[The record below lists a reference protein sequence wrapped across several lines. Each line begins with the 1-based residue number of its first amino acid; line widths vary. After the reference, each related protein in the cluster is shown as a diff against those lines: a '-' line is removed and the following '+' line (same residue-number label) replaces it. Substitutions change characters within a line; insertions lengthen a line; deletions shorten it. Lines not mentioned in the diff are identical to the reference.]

1 MQNDKRARWCG
12 EEAHGLLQ
20 VVFGTVAAGGPAA
33 GRTEAWLFVVP
44 GVAVTLEVPA
54 TASQQL
60 WRCDS
65 ERGDGQDSVTG
76 VAACGRR
83 SWLRDVGGGRAKARD
98 YSSADVRNSP
108 EGGSPRQQALVAGMV
123 QRQGLGT
130 LAMGVAGT
138 SGGAASGV
146 QARNSR
152 RR

>member
-1 MQNDKRARWCG
+1 MSGDSRDGGAARRLTGFCRSCSVG
-12 EEAHGLLQ
+12 
-20 VVFGTVAAGGPAA
+20 VAAGGPAA

-44 GVAVTLEVPA
+44 GVAVTLGVPA

-65 ERGDGQDSVTG
+65 GRGDGQDSVTG
-76 VAACGRR
+76 TAACGRR
-83 SWLRDVGGGRAKARD
+83 SWLRDVGGGRAKARN
-98 YSSADVRNSP
+98 YSGTSVRNSP
-108 EGGSPRQQALVAGMV
+108 EGGSRRQQALVAGRV

-138 SGGAASGV
+138 SGGAATGLL
-146 QARNSR
+146 ARNSR